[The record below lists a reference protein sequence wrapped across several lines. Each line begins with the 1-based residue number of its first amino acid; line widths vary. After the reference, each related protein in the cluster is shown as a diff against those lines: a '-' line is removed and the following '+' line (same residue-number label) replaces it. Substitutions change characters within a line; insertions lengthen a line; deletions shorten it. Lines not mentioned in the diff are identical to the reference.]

1 MQRAYMG
8 KPATRGIGQK
18 QIGNWR
24 RIISNVQHPT
34 PNIQRPSW
42 GISAW
47 TLGVGCW
54 ALGVEKNAFVGVNAF
69 RFLSVVLLLTA
80 IAATGAPETE
90 PIVVTAPPLLEENL
104 VTPFGGSVA
113 VVGRE
118 QMDNAGAQ
126 DLPSALRRLPGV
138 GISRYTLLGAFGGAD
153 GGAIYL
159 RGRGTGRPG
168 SDIMVYNDGIPR
180 VVGVWDHPLM
190 DVVAVDHAE
199 RIAVY
204 KGPQPTENSGTFG
217 SVDITSRRRNTPGLE
232 TEAEVTVGEH
242 ETLTGRLHHGG
253 RSEEGFDYYAGAS
266 HRETDG
272 HRPHSAALLQ
282 SLYGRV
288 GSSLN
293 AIFALSAQVT
303 VTDNRVEDPG
313 AVGRPVPV
321 RDEFATRTV
330 TSAVRLENRSE
341 SLGGYTLVYHEDGQI
356 RWDKDAINGPGTPP
370 GASDTDWDNYGFR
383 AGQTLALAPFNL
395 HAALEGSSEGG
406 ETENRTVSGMVPFA
420 YDDRYETLV
429 PGAAA
434 DVLLPLGAGLAL
446 QPSAGVRGYFH
457 SEFDHELAPH
467 AGLTARQ
474 GGWTLFT
481 SAARGVNYPGVYASG
496 IAAATLDRLEAEVLE
511 HVEAGVQW
519 QSAEE
524 AMSLGVSAFRD
535 RTDNLLQ
542 WTPQGLV
549 NAGTADIDGVEVSAG
564 VTPHRNLALFASMTL
579 LDAADPKTPRVPEWS
594 ASAGATLTITRR
606 LQLHADVDAVDSQ
619 YAFNGRDGQM
629 ARATVEKVDRYTVG
643 NVRVSYAVPAGDDLR
658 LTLFAGCEN
667 VADVSYETLAGYPL
681 PGRFVNGGARVAF

>member
-1 MQRAYMG
+1 MREFNTG
-8 KPATRGIGQK
+8 KSTTRGSGQK
-18 QIGNWR
+18 RTGNSR
-24 RIISNVQHPT
+24 RIESNTQHPT

-42 GISAW
+42 GIFTW
-47 TLGVGCW
+47 MLGVGCW
-54 ALGVEKNAFVGVNAF
+54 ALGVGKNALAGEHAC
-69 RFLSVVLLLTA
+69 RFLSGALLLAALTA
-80 IAATGAPETE
+80 AGAQEAE
-90 PIVVTAPPLLEENL
+90 PLLVTAPPLLEENL

-113 VVGRE
+113 VVGRG

-126 DLPSALRRLPGV
+126 DLQAALRRLPGV
-138 GISRYTLLGAFGGAD
+138 SISRYSLLGAFGGAD
-153 GGAIYL
+153 GGSIYL

-168 SDIMVYNDGIPR
+168 SDIMVYNDGVPR

-190 DVVAVDHAE
+190 DAVAVDHAE

-217 SVDITSRRRNTPGLE
+217 AVDITSRRRHAPGLE
-232 TEAEVTVGEH
+232 TEAEVTAGEH
-242 ETLTGRLHHGG
+242 GTLTGRLHHGG
-253 RSEEGFDYYAGAS
+253 RSAEGFDYYAGLS

-272 HRPHSAALLQ
+272 HRAHSSARLQ

-313 AVGRPVPV
+313 VVGQPVPV

-330 TSAVRLENRSE
+330 TSAVRLDNRGE
-341 SLGGYTLVYHEDGQI
+341 SLNGFVLVYHEDGQI
-356 RWDKDAINGPGTPP
+356 RWDKDFINGPGTPP
-370 GASDTDWDNYGFR
+370 GASNTDWENYGFR

-395 HAALEGSSEGG
+395 HVLLEGSSEGG
-406 ETENRTVSGMVPFA
+406 EAENRTVSGMVPFA

-429 PGAAA
+429 PGVAV
-434 DVLLPLGAGLAL
+434 DVVVPFDSGWTL

-474 GGWTLFT
+474 GGWTLFA

-524 AMSLGVSAFRD
+524 AVSLGISAFRD

-549 NAGTADIDGVEVSAG
+549 NVGSADIDGVEVSAG
-564 VTPHRNLALFASMTL
+564 VTPHRHLALYASVTL
-579 LDAADPKTPRVPEWS
+579 LDADDPKTPRAPEWS
-594 ASAGATLTITRR
+594 ASAGATLSITKR
-606 LQLHADVDAVDSQ
+606 LQLHADVDAVAGQ
-619 YAFNGRDGQM
+619 YAFNGRDGQ
-629 ARATVEKVDRYTVG
+629 AVRANVEKVDAYTIG
-643 NVRVSYAVPAGDDLR
+643 NVRVSYAVPVGDDLR

-681 PGRFVNGGARVAF
+681 PGRFYSGGARVAF